1 MSRRAQLV
9 PVFSFGENE
18 LFDQMTNPAGSPLRW
33 LQDHLQ
39 RLMGV
44 ALPMFT
50 GRGVFQYS
58 FGLLPY
64 REPIHTVGKTHTQ
77 LSLIPHLSPLS
88 LSSHIPLSSLTS
100 LIPHLSHLS
109 HTSLPSLAHLSHLS
123 LTPRSPLT
131 SLTSLSLVD
140 RPIPVV
146 QTPSPTKD
154 DIDGLHSLYLEGLTT
169 VFEDNKEN
177 YGIAPDKHLHFI

>member
-1 MSRRAQLV
+1 MFFPVKRIALNPCLKCTVEIKLDLMLMYCIYRAQLV

-18 LFDQMTNPAGSPLRW
+18 LFDQMTNPTGSPLRW

-44 ALPMFT
+44 ALPLFT

-64 REPIHTVGKTHTQ
+64 RQPIHTVVG
-77 LSLIPHLSPLS
+77 
-88 LSSHIPLSSLTS
+88 
-100 LIPHLSHLS
+100 
-109 HTSLPSLAHLSHLS
+109 
-123 LTPRSPLT
+123 
-131 SLTSLSLVD
+131 

-154 DIDGLHSLYLEGLTT
+154 DIQCLHSLYLEGLTT
-169 VFEDNKEN
+169 VFEDNKDN